1 MTTPDPAGG
10 SSAALLRR
18 LNTRTVLD
26 VMWAGRPATA
36 SDLMRRTGLTRATV
50 LAVCRELTEQGWLRP
65 ARDTRAAGAAYTKGR
80 PALRYAFAAEKAL
93 VVGVDAGQHR
103 IAARVTDLA
112 GRDLGLAERAQDL
125 TVPQPGEPPRPAER
139 IAAEAARRREEV
151 RAVVDTAL
159 GIAGV
164 EPERVGCVVLGIPAP
179 VDAAGHSPEG
189 ANQYWELMN
198 PGLADLFAER
208 GWVCRVENDANLAA
222 LSELAL
228 DPARTEQSFA
238 LLLAGERYGAGLVL
252 GGELLRQ
259 RRGGAG
265 ELGVLGLV
273 SGVEGTGAVGQTVR
287 EAAAAAIAAA
297 QTADTVRGDSGGT
310 GAEEAGPAGSDGRER
325 RRTGLTRWAP
335 EQVRAENVFRLAE
348 EGDVVAVGIV
358 EDALDR
364 LARVCAVLAGPL
376 DLDAVVIGG
385 GIAPAIRPRLEWLH
399 ERVQR
404 YLHAPW
410 LRLSTSAAGAD
421 AVRIGACWAGIEAV
435 RAAALED

>member
-1 MTTPDPAGG
+1 MKTPDPAGG

-26 VMWAGRPATA
+26 AMWAGRPATA

-80 PALRYAFAAEKAL
+80 PALRYAFAAEKTL

-103 IAARVTDLA
+103 IAARITDLA
-112 GRDLGLAERAQDL
+112 GRDLGVAERAQDL

-139 IAAEAARRREEV
+139 IASEAARRREEV

-159 GIAGV
+159 SIAGA
-164 EPERVGCVVLGIPAP
+164 EPQRVGCVVLGIPAP

-198 PGLADLFAER
+198 PGLADLFTER

-238 LLLAGERYGAGLVL
+238 LLLAGERYGSGLVL

-265 ELGVLGLV
+265 ELAVLGLV

-348 EGDVVAVGIV
+348 EGDAVAVGIV

>member
-18 LNTRTVLD
+18 LNARTVLD
-26 VMWAGRPATA
+26 AMWAGRPATA

-65 ARDTRAAGAAYTKGR
+65 AQDTRSAGTAYTKGR
-80 PALRYAFAAEKAL
+80 PALRYAFAAEKTL

-103 IAARVTDLA
+103 IAARITDLA
-112 GRDLGLAERAQDL
+112 GRDLGVAERAQDL

-139 IAAEAARRREEV
+139 IASEAARRREEV

-159 GIAGV
+159 SIAGA
-164 EPERVGCVVLGIPAP
+164 EPQRVGCVVLGIPAP

-198 PGLADLFAER
+198 PGLADLFTER

-265 ELGVLGLV
+265 ELAVLGLV

-348 EGDVVAVGIV
+348 EGDAVAVGIV

-385 GIAPAIRPRLEWLH
+385 GIAPAIRPRLKWLH

-435 RAAALED
+435 RAAALQD

>member
-18 LNTRTVLD
+18 LNARTVLD
-26 VMWAGRPATA
+26 AMWAGRPATA

-65 ARDTRAAGAAYTKGR
+65 AQDTRSAGTAYTKGR
-80 PALRYAFAAEKAL
+80 PALRYAFAAEKTL

-103 IAARVTDLA
+103 IAARITDLA
-112 GRDLGLAERAQDL
+112 GRDLGVAERAQDL

-139 IAAEAARRREEV
+139 IASEAARRREEV

-159 GIAGV
+159 GIAGA
-164 EPERVGCVVLGIPAP
+164 EPQRVGCVVLGIPAP

-198 PGLADLFAER
+198 PGLADLFTER

-222 LSELAL
+222 LSELTL
-228 DPARTEQSFA
+228 DPARAEQSFA
-238 LLLAGERYGAGLVL
+238 LLLAGERYGSGLVL

-265 ELGVLGLV
+265 ELAVLGLV

-348 EGDVVAVGIV
+348 EGDAVAVGIV

-385 GIAPAIRPRLEWLH
+385 GIAPAIRPRLGWLH

-435 RAAALED
+435 RAAALQD

>member
-26 VMWAGRPATA
+26 AMWAGRPATA

-65 ARDTRAAGAAYTKGR
+65 AQDTRSAGTAYTKGR
-80 PALRYAFAAEKAL
+80 PALRYAFAAEKTL

-103 IAARVTDLA
+103 IAARITDLA
-112 GRDLGLAERAQDL
+112 GRDLGVAERAQDL
-125 TVPQPGEPPRPAER
+125 TVPQPGEPPCPAER

-208 GWVCRVENDANLAA
+208 GWACRVENDANLAA
-222 LSELAL
+222 LSELTL
-228 DPARTEQSFA
+228 DPARAEQSFA
-238 LLLAGERYGAGLVL
+238 LLLAGERYGSGLVL

-265 ELGVLGLV
+265 ELAVLGLV

-297 QTADTVRGDSGGT
+297 QTADPVRGDSGGT
-310 GAEEAGPAGSDGRER
+310 GPEEAGPAGSDGRER

-348 EGDVVAVGIV
+348 EGDAVAVGIV

-435 RAAALED
+435 RAAALQD

>member
-26 VMWAGRPATA
+26 AMWAGRPATA

-65 ARDTRAAGAAYTKGR
+65 AQDTRSAGTAYTKGR
-80 PALRYAFAAEKAL
+80 PALRYAFAAEKTL

-103 IAARVTDLA
+103 IAARITDLA
-112 GRDLGLAERAQDL
+112 GRDLGVAERAQDL

-139 IAAEAARRREEV
+139 IASEAARRREEV

-159 GIAGV
+159 SIAGA
-164 EPERVGCVVLGIPAP
+164 EPQRVGCVVLGIPAP

-198 PGLADLFAER
+198 PGLADLFTER

-238 LLLAGERYGAGLVL
+238 LLLAGERYGSGLVL

-265 ELGVLGLV
+265 ELAVLGLV

-348 EGDVVAVGIV
+348 EGDAVAVGIV

>member
-1 MTTPDPAGG
+1 MKTPDPAGG

-26 VMWAGRPATA
+26 AMWAGRPATA

-222 LSELAL
+222 LSELTL
-228 DPARTEQSFA
+228 DPARAEQSFA
-238 LLLAGERYGAGLVL
+238 LLLAGERYGSGLVL

-265 ELGVLGLV
+265 ELAVLGLV

-297 QTADTVRGDSGGT
+297 QTADTV
-310 GAEEAGPAGSDGRER
+310 
-325 RRTGLTRWAP
+325 
-335 EQVRAENVFRLAE
+335 
-348 EGDVVAVGIV
+348 
-358 EDALDR
+358 
-364 LARVCAVLAGPL
+364 
-376 DLDAVVIGG
+376 
-385 GIAPAIRPRLEWLH
+385 
-399 ERVQR
+399 
-404 YLHAPW
+404 
-410 LRLSTSAAGAD
+410 
-421 AVRIGACWAGIEAV
+421 
-435 RAAALED
+435 

>member
-26 VMWAGRPATA
+26 AMWAGRPATA

-65 ARDTRAAGAAYTKGR
+65 ARDTRAAGVAYTKGR

-222 LSELAL
+222 LSELTL
-228 DPARTEQSFA
+228 DPARAEQSFA
-238 LLLAGERYGAGLVL
+238 LLLAGERYGSGLVL

-265 ELGVLGLV
+265 ELAVLGLV

-335 EQVRAENVFRLAE
+335 EQVRADNVFRLAE
-348 EGDVVAVGIV
+348 EGDAVAVGIV

-385 GIAPAIRPRLEWLH
+385 GIAPAIRPRLDWLH

-435 RAAALED
+435 RAAALEG

>member
-18 LNTRTVLD
+18 LNARTVLD
-26 VMWAGRPATA
+26 AMWAGRPATA

-65 ARDTRAAGAAYTKGR
+65 AQDTRSAGTAYTKGR

-139 IAAEAARRREEV
+139 IASEAARRREEV

-159 GIAGV
+159 GIAGA
-164 EPERVGCVVLGIPAP
+164 EPQRVGCVVLGIPAP

-198 PGLADLFAER
+198 PGLADLFTER

-265 ELGVLGLV
+265 ELAVLGLV

-348 EGDVVAVGIV
+348 EGDAVAVGIV

>member
-18 LNTRTVLD
+18 LNARTVLD
-26 VMWAGRPATA
+26 AMWAGRPATA

-65 ARDTRAAGAAYTKGR
+65 AQDTRSAGTAYTKGR
-80 PALRYAFAAEKAL
+80 PALRYAFAAEKTL

-103 IAARVTDLA
+103 IAARITDLA
-112 GRDLGLAERAQDL
+112 GRDLGGAERAQDL

-139 IAAEAARRREEV
+139 IASEAARRREEV

-159 GIAGV
+159 SIAGA
-164 EPERVGCVVLGIPAP
+164 EPQRVGCVVLGIPAP
-179 VDAAGHSPEG
+179 VDAAGRSPEG
-189 ANQYWELMN
+189 GNQYWELMN
-198 PGLADLFAER
+198 PGLVDLFTER

-287 EAAAAAIAAA
+287 EAAVAAIVAA
-297 QTADTVRGDSGGT
+297 QAADPAQAGWEGT
-310 GAEEAGPAGSDGRER
+310 GPEEAGPEGPDGRQR
-325 RRTGLTRWAP
+325 RRTGLTRWVP

-348 EGDVVAVGIV
+348 EGDAVAVGIV